1 MKIQGLIL
9 PDILKDE
16 AARKE
21 FLKTDISHAITK
33 LNTATSKD
41 NVDLKSVPYG
51 DLCNAL
57 ILKLRNMPYEEI
69 KRLRKGDFIMWKM
82 LLVFM
87 MPLLTPFEIA
97 YGLAMKVL
105 MPLGVP
111 DVLGIMKTED

>member
-1 MKIQGLIL
+1 
-9 PDILKDE
+9 
-16 AARKE
+16 
-21 FLKTDISHAITK
+21 
-33 LNTATSKD
+33 
-41 NVDLKSVPYG
+41 
-51 DLCNAL
+51 
-57 ILKLRNMPYEEI
+57 
-69 KRLRKGDFIMWKM
+69 MWKM